1 MTSLFTRWIP
11 SLSLGVWSA
20 ILLASHLT
28 GRAAKFLHP
37 AFRPGVLAAGL
48 LLALLALLIAS
59 RETPPECCADATCTH
74 PLSRSRLGRW
84 LTFGILVLPASFA
97 AWLSPDTFSRQAFEQ
112 RGITMDATGL
122 GDRRPVAA
130 ASQQPSEGNTKQDIA
145 DRPAKPATATVTAD
159 KSAEADGAGA
169 KAIAPAT
176 NATNATADNAAKS
189 ETTDAVPD
197 YLQRTKEGYIIT
209 EVLDLLYSVQDSQLR
224 KDFEGR
230 TVQLI
235 AQIMPDKTSANSANR
250 FKAVRMFMSCCA
262 ADARPVATLVE
273 SKTLPEFQEMTWV
286 KVVGTATFPIEN
298 GKRTA
303 VIQATSVEETK
314 PPEEAMLF

>member
-122 GDRRPVAA
+122 GDRRPVGA

-145 DRPAKPATATVTAD
+145 DRPAKPSTGTVTAD
-159 KSAEADGAGA
+159 KSAEADGTGA
-169 KAIAPAT
+169 KALAPAP
-176 NATNATADNAAKS
+176 AATADNATKS

>member
-1 MTSLFTRWIP
+1 
-11 SLSLGVWSA
+11 
-20 ILLASHLT
+20 
-28 GRAAKFLHP
+28 
-37 AFRPGVLAAGL
+37 
-48 LLALLALLIAS
+48 
-59 RETPPECCADATCTH
+59 
-74 PLSRSRLGRW
+74 
-84 LTFGILVLPASFA
+84 
-97 AWLSPDTFSRQAFEQ
+97 
-112 RGITMDATGL
+112 MDATGL
-122 GDRRPVAA
+122 GDRRPVAP
-130 ASQQPSEGNTKQDIA
+130 ASRQPSEDNTKQDIA
-145 DRPAKPATATVTAD
+145 DKPARPATGTVASD
-159 KSAEADGAGA
+159 KSAEADGTGA
-169 KAIAPAT
+169 KAPAPAPAAT
-176 NATNATADNAAKS
+176 AGNATAGNATADNAAKS